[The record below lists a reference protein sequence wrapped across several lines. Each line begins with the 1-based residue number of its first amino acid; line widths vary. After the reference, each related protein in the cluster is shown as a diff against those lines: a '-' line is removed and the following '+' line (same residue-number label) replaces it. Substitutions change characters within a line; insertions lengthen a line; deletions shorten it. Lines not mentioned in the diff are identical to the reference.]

1 MIDRLIR
8 EYMDASDEEREA
20 FHKQV
25 GQCGVSAENIKKAV
39 DTLSEIARDIEN
51 N

>member
-1 MIDRLIR
+1 MIDRLIQ

-25 GQCGVSAENIKKAV
+25 GQCGVSAENIKKTV
-39 DTLSEIARDIEN
+39 DTLSEIARNIK
-51 N
+51 